1 MAISSTGII
10 SGLDVGSLIK
20 ASMAYERLPLERLQ
34 RKLSNT
40 ESQISAMG
48 KVKSAISTL
57 QEAAKALSK
66 SENLYAYKASLSN
79 ADLATVTTN
88 GKATAG
94 AYNIEVDQLAS
105 SHKLTSSGDPSGG
118 GTLSIEIGSTASGSF
133 VAKSGSSP
141 VALTIR
147 AGSSMSDVAR
157 VINDSDAGVSATV
170 INGAGGPQL
179 VLTGKETGETNQ
191 IRITSSLTDAQ
202 GNAAPGFDF
211 DPANPSATGGMTQMA
226 AAQNAIVRIDGI
238 TLADTTSNTIDDA
251 ITGVSLTLKT
261 TNTGNPAQLVLANDS
276 TEFDT
281 KLKAFVDA
289 YNKARDTIKDLSKY
303 DAEGKGANS
312 GILNGDGTVSSAL
325 GELRGLLSRVPSG
338 VSSAYG
344 TLASLG
350 IETSAS
356 GALSINSSKIKSA
369 VDTDFGS
376 VVRSITAYGSAFD
389 ELTTRMNGSEG
400 LIGRRIDGLSSS
412 TRSIKDG
419 ISAQE
424 KRMEI
429 VQKRYEKQFAGLETL
444 LSSMTKD
451 GNYLSQQLAA
461 LN

>member
-10 SGLDVGSLIK
+10 SGLDVSNLIK

-34 RKLSNT
+34 RQLSAT
-40 ESQISAMG
+40 ESKISAMG

-66 SENLYAYKASLSN
+66 SENLYSYKASLSN
-79 ADLATVTTN
+79 EDVATITTS

-94 AYNIEVDQLAS
+94 TYSLEVERLAS
-105 SHKLTSSGDPSGG
+105 SHKLTSAGGVDASAG
-118 GTLSIEIGSTASGSF
+118 GTLSIELGSTASGNF
-133 VAKSGSSP
+133 IAKAGSSP
-141 VALTIR
+141 VTVNIG
-147 AGSSMSDVAR
+147 AGGSLSDVAR
-157 VINDSDAGVSATV
+157 AINDSDAGVSATV
-170 INGAGGPQL
+170 IGGTGGPQL
-179 VLTGKETGETNQ
+179 VLTSKETGETNQ
-191 IRITSSLTDAQ
+191 IKITSSIAGL
-202 GNAAPGFDF
+202 GFDP
-211 DPANPSATGGMTQMA
+211 DNQTGGMTQTA
-226 AAQNAIVRIDGI
+226 AAQNAIVKIDGI
-238 TLADTTSNTIDDA
+238 TLADTTSNTINDA
-251 ITGVSLTLKT
+251 ITGVNLTLKK
-261 TNTGNPAQLVLANDS
+261 TNAGDPAQLTLSNDS

-312 GILNGDGTVSSAL
+312 GILNGDGTVGSAL
-325 GELRGLLSRVPSG
+325 GELRSLLSNVPSG

-350 IETSAS
+350 VETSAS
-356 GALSINSSKIKSA
+356 GVLSIDSSKLKSA

-376 VVRSITAYGSAFD
+376 VVRSISAYGSAFD
-389 ELTTRMNGSEG
+389 DLTTKMNGSEG
-400 LIGRRIDGLSSS
+400 LIGRRIDGLNST
-412 TRSIKDG
+412 TRSLKDG